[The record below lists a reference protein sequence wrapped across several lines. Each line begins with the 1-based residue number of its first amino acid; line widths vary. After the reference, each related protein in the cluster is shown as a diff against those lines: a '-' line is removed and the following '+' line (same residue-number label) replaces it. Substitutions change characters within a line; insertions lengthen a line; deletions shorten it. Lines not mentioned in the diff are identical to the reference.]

1 MKTKTYLFAL
11 MTMALTLGSC
21 SDNENGIGSETSKYI
36 TVSTSIGNMTR
47 VATDANGGQTFE
59 EGDEISV
66 YAWTGD
72 ATTVPAATGRVVD
85 NAINKLTKGSWISTP
100 QMLWKNNRD
109 KHYFIGVYPISAS
122 AISDLSAGE
131 YTFDETKQVE
141 SDLLVAVNKDGLS
154 YNVDE
159 QQTVPLTFTHVMAKL
174 VVNLTYKNQWG
185 TEGPT
190 VDKVVVGDAVKSATV
205 NYLTKV
211 ITPSAVAEDKAN
223 FDMPALTANKQ
234 YASIIIPQDGVQKIT
249 VVIGG
254 KNFIYDN
261 GTPFKFESGKI
272 TTINL
277 EVGRD
282 IIKLGDVNI
291 SDWGS
296 TGEPIKGEA
305 YD

>member
-1 MKTKTYLFAL
+1 MKKKTYLFAL
-11 MTMALTLGSC
+11 MAMVLTLGSC
-21 SDNENGIGSETSKYI
+21 SDNENGIGGETSKYI

-72 ATTVPAATGRVVD
+72 ATVAPETRERVVN
-85 NAINKLTKGSWISTP
+85 NAINKLTNGSWVSTP

-109 KHYFIGVYPISAS
+109 KHYFIGVYPISA
-122 AISDLSAGE
+122 ISDLSTGE

-159 QQTVPLTFTHVMAKL
+159 QQPVPLTFTHVMAKL

-190 VDKVVVGDAVKSATV
+190 VDKVAVGNAAKKATV

-211 ITPSAVAEDKAN
+211 VTPSAVAEDKAD

-249 VVIGG
+249 ITIGG
-254 KNFIYDN
+254 KDFIYDN

-272 TTINL
+272 TIVNL

-282 IIKLGDVNI
+282 VIKLGDVNI

>member
-1 MKTKTYLFAL
+1 MKTKTYLFVL
-11 MTMALTLGSC
+11 MTMALVLGSC
-21 SDNENGIGSETSKYI
+21 SDNENGIGCETSKYI

-47 VATDANGGQTFE
+47 VATDANGDQTFE

-66 YAWTGD
+66 YAWTG
-72 ATTVPAATGRVVD
+72 APTVALEAHERVVN
-85 NAINKLTKGSWISTP
+85 NAINKLTNGSWVSTP

-109 KHYFIGVYPISAS
+109 KHYFIGVYPTA

-131 YTFDETKQVE
+131 YTFDENKQTE
-141 SDLLVAVNKDGLS
+141 SDLLVAVNKDGIS
-154 YNVDE
+154 YNADE

-190 VDKVVVGDAVKSATV
+190 VDKVVVGNAVKSATV

-211 ITPSAVAEDKAN
+211 VTPSAVAEDKAN

-249 VVIGG
+249 IVIGG

-261 GTPFKFESGKI
+261 GTPFKFESGKV

>member
-1 MKTKTYLFAL
+1 MRTKTYLFAL

-21 SDNENGIGSETSKYI
+21 SDNENGIGGETSKYI

-47 VATDANGGQTFE
+47 VATDEKGGQTFE

-72 ATTVPAATGRVVD
+72 ATVAPETRERVVN
-85 NAINKLTKGSWISTP
+85 NAINKLTNGSWVSTP

-131 YTFDETKQVE
+131 YAFDETKQVE

-159 QQTVPLTFTHVMAKL
+159 QQPVPLTFTHVMAKL
-174 VVNLTYKNQWG
+174 AVNLTYKNQWG
-185 TEGPT
+185 GIPT
-190 VDKVVVGDAVKSATV
+190 VEKVVVGNAAKEATI

-211 ITPSAVAEDKAN
+211 VTPSTTAKEDFSLPEITENTK
-223 FDMPALTANKQ
+223 
-234 YASIIIPQDGVQKIT
+234 YVSVIIPQEDVKQLTI
-249 VVIGG
+249 VIGG
-254 KNFIYDN
+254 KNFVYDN
-261 GTPFKFESGKI
+261 GTPFKLESGKI
-272 TTINL
+272 TTVNL

-282 IIKLGDVNI
+282 EIKLGDVKITNWE
-291 SDWGS
+291 DGS
-296 TGEPIKGEA
+296 TFGGEA
-305 YD
+305 LN

>member
-1 MKTKTYLFAL
+1 MKKKTYLFAL
-11 MTMALTLGSC
+11 MAMVLTLGSC
-21 SDNENGIGSETSKYI
+21 SDNENGIGGETSKYI

-72 ATTVPAATGRVVD
+72 ATVAPETRERVVN
-85 NAINKLTKGSWISTP
+85 NAINKLTNGLWISTP

-159 QQTVPLTFTHVMAKL
+159 QQPVPLTFTHVMAKL

-190 VDKVVVGDAVKSATV
+190 VDKVAVGNAVKKATI

-211 ITPSAVAEDKAN
+211 VTPSTTAKEDFSLPEITENTK
-223 FDMPALTANKQ
+223 
-234 YASIIIPQDGVQKIT
+234 YVSVIIPQEDVTQLTI
-249 VVIGG
+249 VIDG
-254 KNFIYDN
+254 KNFVYDN
-261 GTPFKFESGKI
+261 GTPFKLESGKI
-272 TTINL
+272 TTVNL

-282 IIKLGDVNI
+282 EIKLGDVKI
-291 SDWGS
+291 TDWENGS
-296 TGEPIKGEA
+296 TFSGEA
-305 YD
+305 LN

>member
-21 SDNENGIGSETSKYI
+21 SDNENGIGGETSKYI

-85 NAINKLTKGSWISTP
+85 NAINKLTKGAWISTP

-109 KHYFIGVYPISAS
+109 KHYFIGVYPTK
-122 AISDLSAGE
+122 AISDLTAGE
-131 YTFDETKQVE
+131 YAFDETKQVE

-159 QQTVPLTFTHVMAKL
+159 PQTVPLTFTHVMAKL

-190 VDKVVVGDAVKSATV
+190 VDKVAVGNAAKKATV

-211 ITPSAVAEDKAN
+211 VTPSTVAEDKAN

-277 EVGRD
+277 VVGRD
-282 IIKLGDVNI
+282 TITLNEVKIT
-291 SDWGS
+291 DWETS
-296 TGEPIKGEA
+296 TPITGEA
-305 YD
+305 VD

>member
-1 MKTKTYLFAL
+1 MKKKTYLFAL
-11 MTMALTLGSC
+11 MAMALTLGSC
-21 SDNENGIGSETSKYI
+21 SDNENGIGGETSKYI

-47 VATDANGGQTFE
+47 VATDEKGGQTFE

-72 ATTVPAATGRVVD
+72 ATIAPETRERVVN
-85 NAINKLTKGSWISTP
+85 NAINKLTNGSWVSTP

-109 KHYFIGVYPISAS
+109 KHYFIGVYPTA
-122 AISDLSAGE
+122 AISDLTAGE
-131 YTFDETKQVE
+131 YTFDVNKQTE

-190 VDKVVVGDAVKSATV
+190 VEKVAVGNAAKKATV
-205 NYLTKV
+205 NYLTKAV
-211 ITPSAVAEDKAN
+211 TPSAVAEDKAD

-249 VVIGG
+249 ITIGG
-254 KNFIYDN
+254 KDFIYDN

-272 TTINL
+272 TIVNL

-282 IIKLGDVNI
+282 VIKLGDVNI

>member
-1 MKTKTYLFAL
+1 MKKKTYLFAL
-11 MTMALTLGSC
+11 MAMALTLGSC
-21 SDNENGIGSETSKYI
+21 SDNENGIGGETSKYI

-47 VATDANGGQTFE
+47 VATDEKGGQTFE

-72 ATTVPAATGRVVD
+72 ATIAPETRERVVN
-85 NAINKLTKGSWISTP
+85 NAINKLTNGSWVSTP

-109 KHYFIGVYPISAS
+109 KHYFIGVYPTA

-131 YTFDETKQVE
+131 YTFDVNKQTE

-190 VDKVVVGDAVKSATV
+190 VDKVAVGNAAKKATV
-205 NYLTKV
+205 NYLTKAV
-211 ITPSAVAEDKAN
+211 TPSAVAEDKAD

-282 IIKLGDVNI
+282 IIKLGNVNI

>member
-11 MTMALTLGSC
+11 MAMALTLGSC
-21 SDNENGIGSETSKYI
+21 SDNENGIGGETSKYI

-72 ATTVPAATGRVVD
+72 ATVAPETRERVVN
-85 NAINKLTKGSWISTP
+85 NAINKLTNGSWISNP

-109 KHYFIGVYPISAS
+109 KHYFIGVYPKK
-122 AISDLSAGE
+122 AISDLAAGE
-131 YTFDETKQVE
+131 YVFDATKQVE
-141 SDLLVAVNKDGLS
+141 SDLLVAVNADGITA
-154 YNVDE
+154 E
-159 QQTVPLTFTHVMAKL
+159 GKQAVPLTFTHVMAKL
-174 VVNLTYKNQWG
+174 LVNLTYKNQWG

-211 ITPSAVAEDKAN
+211 VTPSAVAEDKAD
-223 FDMPALTANKQ
+223 FDMPVLTANKK

-261 GTPFKFESGKI
+261 GTPFKFESGKV
-272 TTINL
+272 TTVNL
-277 EVGRD
+277 VVGRD
-282 IIKLGDVNI
+282 TITLNEVKIT
-291 SDWGS
+291 DWETS
-296 TGEPIKGEA
+296 TPITGEA
-305 YD
+305 VD

>member
-1 MKTKTYLFAL
+1 MKKKTYLFAL
-11 MTMALTLGSC
+11 MAMALTLGSC
-21 SDNENGIGSETSKYI
+21 SDNENGIGGETSKYI

-47 VATDANGGQTFE
+47 VATDANGDQTFE

-66 YAWTGD
+66 YAWTG
-72 ATTVPAATGRVVD
+72 APTVALEAHERVVN
-85 NAINKLTKGSWISTP
+85 NAINKLTNGSWVSTP

-109 KHYFIGVYPISAS
+109 KHYFIGVYPTA

-131 YTFDETKQVE
+131 YTFDENKQTE
-141 SDLLVAVNKDGLS
+141 SDLLVAVNKDGIS
-154 YNVDE
+154 YNADE

-211 ITPSAVAEDKAN
+211 VIPSAVAEDKAD

-261 GTPFKFESGKI
+261 GTPFKFESGKV
-272 TTINL
+272 TTVNL
-277 EVGRD
+277 VVGRD
-282 IIKLGDVNI
+282 TITLNEVKIT
-291 SDWGS
+291 DWETS
-296 TGEPIKGEA
+296 TPITGEA
-305 YD
+305 VD

>member
-21 SDNENGIGSETSKYI
+21 SDNENGIGGETSKYI

-47 VATDANGGQTFE
+47 VATDEKGGQTFE

-66 YAWTGD
+66 YVWTGD
-72 ATTVPAATGRVVD
+72 ATVAPETRERVVN
-85 NAINKLTKGSWISTP
+85 NAINKLTNGSWVSTP

-109 KHYFIGVYPISAS
+109 KHYFIGVYPTA
-122 AISDLSAGE
+122 AISDLTAGE
-131 YTFDETKQVE
+131 YTFDVNKQTE

-190 VDKVVVGDAVKSATV
+190 VDKVAVGNAAKKATV

-211 ITPSAVAEDKAN
+211 VTPSTVAEDKAD
-223 FDMPALTANKQ
+223 FDMPAITANKK

-272 TTINL
+272 TTVNL

-282 IIKLGDVNI
+282 VIKLGDVSI

>member
-1 MKTKTYLFAL
+1 MRTKTYLFAL
-11 MTMALTLGSC
+11 MAMALALGSC
-21 SDNENGIGSETSKYI
+21 SDNENGIGGETSKYI

-72 ATTVPAATGRVVD
+72 ATVAPETRDRVVN
-85 NAINKLTKGSWISTP
+85 NAINKLTNGSWVSTP

-109 KHYFIGVYPISAS
+109 KHYFIGVYPTA

-131 YTFDETKQVE
+131 YTFDETKQGE

-159 QQTVPLTFTHVMAKL
+159 PQTVPLTFTHVMAKL

-211 ITPSAVAEDKAN
+211 VTPSAVAEDKAN

-282 IIKLGDVNI
+282 IIKLGNVNI

-296 TGEPIKGEA
+296 TGDPIKGEA

>member
-21 SDNENGIGSETSKYI
+21 SDNENGIGGETSKYI

-72 ATTVPAATGRVVD
+72 ATAVPAATGRVVD
-85 NAINKLTKGSWISTP
+85 NAINKLTKGAWISTP

-109 KHYFIGVYPISAS
+109 KHYFIGVYPTK
-122 AISDLSAGE
+122 AISDLTAGE
-131 YTFDETKQVE
+131 YAFDETKQVE

-282 IIKLGDVNI
+282 IIKLGNVNI

>member
-1 MKTKTYLFAL
+1 MKKKTYLFAL
-11 MTMALTLGSC
+11 MAMVLTLGSC
-21 SDNENGIGSETSKYI
+21 SDNENGIGGETSKYI

-72 ATTVPAATGRVVD
+72 ATVAPETRERVVN
-85 NAINKLTKGSWISTP
+85 NAINKLTNGSWVSTP

-109 KHYFIGVYPISAS
+109 KHYFIGVYPTA
-122 AISDLSAGE
+122 AISDLSTGE

-159 QQTVPLTFTHVMAKL
+159 QQPVPLTFTHVMAKL

-185 TEGPT
+185 AEGPT
-190 VDKVVVGDAVKSATV
+190 VDKVAVGNAAKKATV

-211 ITPSAVAEDKAN
+211 VTPSAVAEDKAD
-223 FDMPALTANKQ
+223 FDMPVLTANKK

-249 VVIGG
+249 ITIGG
-254 KNFIYDN
+254 KDFIYDN

-272 TTINL
+272 TIVNL

-282 IIKLGDVNI
+282 VIKLGDVNI

>member
-1 MKTKTYLFAL
+1 MKKKTYLFAL
-11 MTMALTLGSC
+11 MAMVLTLGSC
-21 SDNENGIGSETSKYI
+21 SDNENGIGGETSKYI

-47 VATDANGGQTFE
+47 VATDEKGGQTFE

-72 ATTVPAATGRVVD
+72 ATVAPETRERVVN
-85 NAINKLTKGSWISTP
+85 NAINKLTNGSWVSTP

-109 KHYFIGVYPISAS
+109 KHYFIGVYPTA
-122 AISDLSAGE
+122 AISDLTAGE
-131 YTFDETKQVE
+131 YTFDVNKQTE

-159 QQTVPLTFTHVMAKL
+159 QQPVPLTFTHVMAKL

-190 VDKVVVGDAVKSATV
+190 VDKVAVGNAAKKATV

-211 ITPSAVAEDKAN
+211 VTPSAVAEDKAD
-223 FDMPALTANKQ
+223 FDMPVLTANKQ

-249 VVIGG
+249 ITIGG
-254 KNFIYDN
+254 KDFIYDN

-272 TTINL
+272 TIVNL

-282 IIKLGDVNI
+282 VIKLGDVNI

>member
-21 SDNENGIGSETSKYI
+21 SDNENGIGGETSKYI

-47 VATDANGGQTFE
+47 VATDEKGGQTFE

-72 ATTVPAATGRVVD
+72 ATVAPETRERVVN
-85 NAINKLTKGSWISTP
+85 NAINKLTNGSWVSTP

-109 KHYFIGVYPISAS
+109 KHYFIGVYPIS

-190 VDKVVVGDAVKSATV
+190 VDKVVVGNAVKSATV

-211 ITPSAVAEDKAN
+211 VTPSAVAEDKAD
-223 FDMPALTANKQ
+223 FDMPALTANKK

-249 VVIGG
+249 ITIGD

-261 GTPFKFESGKI
+261 GTPFKLESGKI
-272 TTINL
+272 TTVNL

-282 IIKLGDVNI
+282 EIKLGDVKI
-291 SDWGS
+291 TDWENGS
-296 TGEPIKGEA
+296 TFKGEA
-305 YD
+305 LN

>member
-1 MKTKTYLFAL
+1 MKKKTYLFAL
-11 MTMALTLGSC
+11 MAMVLTLGSC
-21 SDNENGIGSETSKYI
+21 SDNENGIGGETSKYI

-47 VATDANGGQTFE
+47 VATDEKGGQTFE

-72 ATTVPAATGRVVD
+72 ATIAPETRERVVN
-85 NAINKLTKGSWISTP
+85 NAINKLTNGSWVSTP

-109 KHYFIGVYPISAS
+109 KHYFIGVYPTA

-131 YTFDETKQVE
+131 YTFDVNKQTE

-190 VDKVVVGDAVKSATV
+190 VDKVAVGNAAKKATV
-205 NYLTKV
+205 NYLTKAV
-211 ITPSAVAEDKAN
+211 TPSAVAEDKAD

-282 IIKLGDVNI
+282 IIKLGNVNI

>member
-1 MKTKTYLFAL
+1 MKKKTYLFAL
-11 MTMALTLGSC
+11 MAMALTLGSC
-21 SDNENGIGSETSKYI
+21 SDNENGIGGETSKYI

-47 VATDANGGQTFE
+47 VATDAKGGQTFE

-72 ATTVPAATGRVVD
+72 ATIAPDASERVVN
-85 NAINKLTKGSWISTP
+85 NAINKLTNGSWVSTP

-131 YTFDETKQVE
+131 YAFDETKQTE

-159 QQTVPLTFTHVMAKL
+159 PQTVPLTFTHVMAKL
-174 VVNLTYKNQWG
+174 AVNLTYKNQWG
-185 TEGPT
+185 GIPT
-190 VDKVVVGDAVKSATV
+190 VEKVVVGNAAKEATI

-211 ITPSAVAEDKAN
+211 VTPSTTAKEDFSLPEITENTK
-223 FDMPALTANKQ
+223 
-234 YASIIIPQDGVQKIT
+234 YVSVIIPQEEVTQLTI
-249 VVIGG
+249 VIGG
-254 KNFIYDN
+254 KNFVYDN
-261 GTPFKFESGKI
+261 GTPFKLESGKI
-272 TTINL
+272 TTVNL

-282 IIKLGDVNI
+282 EIKLGDVKITNWE
-291 SDWGS
+291 DGS
-296 TGEPIKGEA
+296 TFSGEA
-305 YD
+305 LN

>member
-1 MKTKTYLFAL
+1 MKKKTYLFAL
-11 MTMALTLGSC
+11 MAMALTLGSC
-21 SDNENGIGSETSKYI
+21 SDNENGIGGETSKYI

-47 VATDANGGQTFE
+47 VATDAKGGQTFE

-85 NAINKLTKGSWISTP
+85 NAINKLTKGAWISTP

-109 KHYFIGVYPISAS
+109 KHYFIGVYPTK
-122 AISDLSAGE
+122 AISDLTAGE
-131 YTFDETKQVE
+131 YAFDETKQVE

-190 VDKVVVGDAVKSATV
+190 VDKVAVGNAAKKATV

-211 ITPSAVAEDKAN
+211 VTPSTVAEDKAD

-249 VVIGG
+249 ITIGD
-254 KNFIYDN
+254 KDFIYDN

-282 IIKLGDVNI
+282 VIKLGDVNI

>member
-1 MKTKTYLFAL
+1 MKKKTYLFAL
-11 MTMALTLGSC
+11 MAMALTLGSC
-21 SDNENGIGSETSKYI
+21 SDNENGIGGETSKYI
-36 TVSTSIGNMTR
+36 TVSTSIDNMTR

-66 YAWTGD
+66 YAWTG
-72 ATTVPAATGRVVD
+72 APTVAPETSERVVN
-85 NAINKLTKGSWISTP
+85 NAINKLTNGSWVSTP

-109 KHYFIGVYPISAS
+109 KHYFIGVYPTA

-131 YTFDETKQVE
+131 YTFDVNKQTE

-159 QQTVPLTFTHVMAKL
+159 QQPVPLTFTHVMAKL

-190 VDKVVVGDAVKSATV
+190 VDKVAVGNAAKKATV

-211 ITPSAVAEDKAN
+211 VTPSAVAEDKAD
-223 FDMPALTANKQ
+223 FDMPVLTANKK

-249 VVIGG
+249 ITIGG
-254 KNFIYDN
+254 KDFIYDN
-261 GTPFKFESGKI
+261 STPFKLESGKI

-282 IIKLGDVNI
+282 VIKVGDVNI

>member
-1 MKTKTYLFAL
+1 MKTKTCLFAL
-11 MTMALTLGSC
+11 MAMALTLGSC
-21 SDNENGIGSETSKYI
+21 SDNENGIGGETSKYI

-47 VATDANGGQTFE
+47 VATDANGDQTFE

-72 ATTVPAATGRVVD
+72 ATVAPETSERVVN
-85 NAINKLTKGSWISTP
+85 NAINKLTNGSWVSTP

-109 KHYFIGVYPISAS
+109 KHYFIGVYPTK
-122 AISDLSAGE
+122 AISDLAAGE
-131 YTFDETKQVE
+131 YVFDETKQTE
-141 SDLLVAVNKDGLS
+141 SDLLVAVNPDGLS
-154 YNVDE
+154 YNADE

-174 VVNLTYKNQWG
+174 LVNLTYKNQWG

-211 ITPSAVAEDKAN
+211 VTPSAVAEDKAN

-249 VVIGG
+249 IVIGG

-261 GTPFKFESGKI
+261 GTPFKFESGKV

-282 IIKLGDVNI
+282 QVILDEVKI
-291 SDWGS
+291 SDWTEGS
-296 TGEPIKGEA
+296 TFGGEA
-305 YD
+305 LD

>member
-1 MKTKTYLFAL
+1 MKTKTCLFAL
-11 MTMALTLGSC
+11 MAMALTLGSC
-21 SDNENGIGSETSKYI
+21 SDNENGIGGETSKYI

-47 VATDANGGQTFE
+47 VATDANGDQTFE

-72 ATTVPAATGRVVD
+72 ATVAPETSERVVN
-85 NAINKLTKGSWISTP
+85 NAINKLTNGSWVSTP

-109 KHYFIGVYPISAS
+109 KHYFIGVYPTK
-122 AISDLSAGE
+122 AISDLAAGE
-131 YTFDETKQVE
+131 YVFDETKQTE
-141 SDLLVAVNKDGLS
+141 SDLLVAVNPDGLS
-154 YNVDE
+154 YNADE

-174 VVNLTYKNQWG
+174 LVNLTYKNQWG

-211 ITPSAVAEDKAN
+211 VTPSAVAEDKAN

-249 VVIGG
+249 IVIGG

-261 GTPFKFESGKI
+261 GTPFKFESGKV

-282 IIKLGDVNI
+282 QVILDEVKI
-291 SDWGS
+291 SDWTEGS
-296 TGEPIKGEA
+296 TFGGEA
-305 YD
+305 LG

>member
-11 MTMALTLGSC
+11 MTIALTLGSC
-21 SDNENGIGSETSKYI
+21 SDNENGIGGETSKYI

-47 VATDANGGQTFE
+47 VATDEKGGQTFE

-72 ATTVPAATGRVVD
+72 ATVAPETRERVVN
-85 NAINKLTKGSWISTP
+85 NAINKLTNGSWVSTP

-109 KHYFIGVYPISAS
+109 KHYFIGVYPTA

-190 VDKVVVGDAVKSATV
+190 VDKVAVGNAAKKATV

-211 ITPSAVAEDKAN
+211 VTPSAVAEDKAD

-249 VVIGG
+249 ITIGG
-254 KNFIYDN
+254 KDFIYDN

-272 TTINL
+272 TIVNL

-282 IIKLGDVNI
+282 VIKLGDVNI

>member
-1 MKTKTYLFAL
+1 MKTKTYLFVL
-11 MTMALTLGSC
+11 MTMALVLGSC
-21 SDNENGIGSETSKYI
+21 SDNENGIGGETSKYI

-72 ATTVPAATGRVVD
+72 ATVAPETRERVVN
-85 NAINKLTKGSWISTP
+85 NAINKLTNGSWVSTP

-109 KHYFIGVYPISAS
+109 KHYFIGVYPTA

-159 QQTVPLTFTHVMAKL
+159 QQPVPLTFTHVMAKL

-190 VDKVVVGDAVKSATV
+190 VDKVVVGNAVKKATI

-211 ITPSAVAEDKAN
+211 VTPSTTAKEDFSLPEITENTK
-223 FDMPALTANKQ
+223 
-234 YASIIIPQDGVQKIT
+234 YVSVIIPQEDVKQLTI
-249 VVIGG
+249 VIGG
-254 KNFIYDN
+254 KNFVYDN
-261 GTPFKFESGKI
+261 GTPFKLESGKI
-272 TTINL
+272 TTVNL

-282 IIKLGDVNI
+282 EIKLGDVKI
-291 SDWGS
+291 TDWENGS
-296 TGEPIKGEA
+296 TFSGEA
-305 YD
+305 LN

>member
-1 MKTKTYLFAL
+1 MKKKTYLFAL
-11 MTMALTLGSC
+11 MAMVLTLGSC
-21 SDNENGIGSETSKYI
+21 SDNENGIGGETSKYI

-47 VATDANGGQTFE
+47 VATDEKGGQTFE

-72 ATTVPAATGRVVD
+72 ATVAPETSERVVN
-85 NAINKLTKGSWISTP
+85 NAINKLTNGSWVSTP

-109 KHYFIGVYPISAS
+109 KHYFIGVYPTA

-159 QQTVPLTFTHVMAKL
+159 QQPVPLTFTHVMAKL

-190 VDKVVVGDAVKSATV
+190 VDKVAVGNAAKKATV

-211 ITPSAVAEDKAN
+211 VTPSAVAEDKAD
-223 FDMPALTANKQ
+223 FDMPVLTANKK

-249 VVIGG
+249 ITIGD
-254 KNFIYDN
+254 KDFIYDN

-272 TTINL
+272 TTIKL